1 MFISAETETLVQQF
15 KALADPQRI
24 RVLMLCKAGELSV
37 GELVDVLGQSQPR
50 VSQHLKLLC
59 AAGLLRRFRDGK
71 RVFYRWPSTPGAAER
86 RLLAALPEQDPRFD
100 ADLALLRNLRTESAG
115 LDEPSAPDTTQRTIA
130 RALIELTVSTPVGDL
145 LDIGCGRGRLLKL
158 LASRARRAI
167 GVDIDS
173 AARSSAR
180 AELFLAG
187 LSNCSLRKG
196 DMYDLEFDDASFDT
210 IILDDVLG
218 VAKQP
223 QRVLTEAARLLRTNG
238 RLLVLHRLDDA
249 SLETTTARLAP
260 LTARCHLRMTAPR
273 PIPAEQPEWLLS
285 TLTHSAG
292 QSAVA

>member
-1 MFISAETETLVQQF
+1 MFISKETDALLQQF

-24 RVLMLCKAGELSV
+24 RVLVLCKAGELSV

-59 AAGLLRRFRDGK
+59 AAGLLNRFRDGK
-71 RVFYRWPSTPGAAER
+71 RVFYRWPAAPSAAER

-100 ADLALLRNLRTESAG
+100 ADLTLLRNLRTVPV
-115 LDEPSAPDTTQRTIA
+115 DPNAPPTIDASQRAIA

-158 LASRARRAI
+158 LASRARRAV

-196 DMYDLEFDDASFDT
+196 DMYDLDFEDASFDT

-218 VAKQP
+218 SATQP
-223 QRVLTEAARLLRTNG
+223 QRVLAEARRLLRRNG
-238 RLLVLHRLDDA
+238 RLLVLQRLG
-249 SLETTTARLAP
+249 SSNLEATTAELAP
-260 LTARCHLRMTAPR
+260 LTASCNLRMTSPR
-273 PIPAEQPEWLLS
+273 PIPSQQPVWLRWS
-285 TLTHSAG
+285 R
-292 QSAVA
+292 